1 MNEPLKNQAQPQ
13 QPEETA
19 GSLIERAMRAFDR
32 GHFVPPSTPADL
44 VPPSLRPQMPG
55 QAPVQAPVEPQVQP
69 EAYVS
74 QAPLNPQA
82 YAPQPQA
89 YAPQPQAYAPQPQ
102 AYAPQPIVAPVAPP
116 PMYGEQPAQPVSAH
130 VAPSAPAQAFHR
142 INHQRLAAEG
152 FAVPG
157 GVANAQVEE
166 FRIVK
171 RQLLEQV
178 EDLRRQGAG
187 VEAQAILI
195 TSALPEEGKTF
206 VAINLAMSIAAEKDS
221 EVVLVD
227 LDMARSSVLST
238 LGLPSGPGLVDAIA
252 DPRLDVRD
260 LVIKTDLG
268 GLAVLPGGRPTAS
281 DAEYLASARAKAVL
295 ARLVE
300 GHPNRVVVFDTPP
313 VLAAALAVE
322 VAKLSA
328 QTVLVVKAEK
338 TSGSAVQDAAGLLSA
353 SCPNV
358 QALLNGV
365 QFSPSGRRFGA
376 YHNYRG

>member
-1 MNEPLKNQAQPQ
+1 MNEPLKNQDFPQ
-13 QPEETA
+13 KPEESHS
-19 GSLIERAMRAFDR
+19 SLIQRAMQAFDR
-32 GHFVPPSTPADL
+32 GQFVPPSGPADL
-44 VPPSLRPQMPG
+44 LPPSLTP
-55 QAPVQAPVEPQVQP
+55 QAPQGIAAAQPQAYAPVNPK
-69 EAYVS
+69 
-74 QAPLNPQA
+74 APVNPQA
-82 YAPQPQA
+82 YAPA
-89 YAPQPQAYAPQPQ
+89 
-102 AYAPQPIVAPVAPP
+102 PIVAPVASPP
-116 PMYGEQPAQPVSAH
+116 QYGGQTYGEPGAHATQFAPQQPAH
-130 VAPSAPAQAFHR
+130 APAAPAQAFHR
-142 INHQRLAAEG
+142 INHQRLALEG

-157 GVANAQVEE
+157 GAANAQVEE

-187 VEAQAILI
+187 VEAQAILV

-252 DPRLDVRD
+252 DPRIDVRD

-268 GLAVLPGGRPTAS
+268 GLSVLPGGRPTAS
-281 DAEYLASARAKAVL
+281 DSEYLASARAKAVL

-353 SCPNV
+353 GCPNV

-365 QFSPSGRRFGA
+365 QFSPSGRRFGP